1 MGRSSWPRSGCFT
14 DGSVDM
20 EKLLTRAGWARVIPF
35 VLFMVLLAV
44 RGQVPPDSSWIDP
57 RWVYGLTVLIVGASL
72 AYFWREYSELARGS
86 ALTLKQA
93 LLAIV
98 VGAVVFK
105 LWTMLTEPWMMLGEA
120 TASFRP
126 VDTDGQLLWGLIVV
140 RWVGAALLVPVME
153 ELFWRS
159 FLMRWIDRQDFEQVA
174 PATVSLRA
182 IVISTLV
189 FMLAHT
195 QWLGAIVAGL
205 AYAWLYRY
213 TQSLWAPVLAHAVTN
228 GILGIW
234 VVVYGNWSF
243 W

>member
-1 MGRSSWPRSGCFT
+1 MGHRSAQGLGFNELAM
-14 DGSVDM
+14 DM
-20 EKLLTRAGWARVIPF
+20 DSLLSRVALARVIPF

-44 RGQVPPDSSWIDP
+44 RGHLPADGSGMDP
-57 RWVYGLTVLIVGASL
+57 RWVYGLSVLVVGGSL
-72 AYFWREYSELARGS
+72 AFFWRGYDEFNRLSRLSLWQG
-86 ALTLKQA
+86 

-98 VGAVVFK
+98 VGVVVFK
-105 LWTMLTEPWMMLGEA
+105 LWVVLIEPWMLLGQP

-126 VDTDGQLLWGLIVV
+126 VDADGQLQWGLIAV

-159 FLMRWIDRQDFEQVA
+159 FLMRWIDNPNFEKVD
-174 PATVSLRA
+174 PAEVSPKA
-182 IVISTLV
+182 IVLSTLV

-205 AYAWLYRY
+205 AYALLYRY
-213 TQSLWAPVLAHAVTN
+213 TRSLWAAIAAHAVTN
-228 GILGIW
+228 GVLGVW
-234 VVVYGNWSF
+234 VVLMGNWQF